1 MAFNLKEFAIGC
13 GLHDPEGFVAGV
25 DKLYELVIETN
36 KTMNLTRIV
45 EPEEF
50 RIKHVADSLA
60 IAREF
65 PEFAS
70 EYLKVADIGCGAGFP
85 SLVLAMA
92 FPNLKVTPIDSTGK
106 KAAFVDH
113 TAQALGLRNVNVVNG
128 RSCEL
133 NRRSRFK
140 HQFDVVTARAV
151 APAPVVY
158 GDADNFPKR
167 KTGRFILYKTPEQ
180 AAEDLPALEIMCAK
194 LPIKWHVTETFSLP
208 ENAGKRL
215 FLYSGE
221 A

>member
-133 NRRSRFK
+133 NRRSR
-140 HQFDVVTARAV
+140 
-151 APAPVVY
+151 
-158 GDADNFPKR
+158 
-167 KTGRFILYKTPEQ
+167 L
-180 AAEDLPALEIMCAK
+180 
-194 LPIKWHVTETFSLP
+194 
-208 ENAGKRL
+208 
-215 FLYSGE
+215 
-221 A
+221 